1 MNVKDSYE
9 YHCHFDEKD
18 YVCFT
23 DGSPNIHKDVVTPIA
38 QQIHDLLVGKGL
50 TYMHCFTIL
59 EIVKFTL
66 REERGAKAL

>member
-50 TYMHCFTIL
+50 TYTGIKQAIIEPLPSHLLID
-59 EIVKFTL
+59 KF
-66 REERGAKAL
+66 